1 MPNYKD
7 GKVYRLDCLTTNKV
21 YIGSTCY
28 KNLSQRLSDHVSK
41 FKRWKN
47 GLKKNTI
54 TSFQIIEQ
62 GNYKISLIELF
73 PCDSKDELT
82 ARESHYIRTIDCI
95 NKVIPDRTI
104 EEYRPQ
110 YYEKNKEII
119 KERSKKYR
127 EEHQDKLKEYFKIY
141 TQEHADK
148 IKKRRSITFK
158 CSCGSIIQIDEKS
171 RHERSQKHQSK
182 IS

>member
-47 GLKKNTI
+47 GLKNYTI

-62 GNYKISLIELF
+62 GN
-73 PCDSKDELT
+73 
-82 ARESHYIRTIDCI
+82 
-95 NKVIPDRTI
+95 
-104 EEYRPQ
+104 
-110 YYEKNKEII
+110 
-119 KERSKKYR
+119 
-127 EEHQDKLKEYFKIY
+127 
-141 TQEHADK
+141 
-148 IKKRRSITFK
+148 
-158 CSCGSIIQIDEKS
+158 
-171 RHERSQKHQSK
+171 
-182 IS
+182 

>member
-21 YIGSTCY
+21 YIGSTCC
-28 KNLSQRLSDHVSK
+28 KNLSLRLSDHVSK

-47 GLKKNTI
+47 GCRKNST
-54 TSFQIIEQ
+54 TSFQIIEH

-95 NKVIPDRTI
+95 NKVIPDRTK

-119 KERSKKYR
+119 KERSQNYR
-127 EEHQDKLKEYFKIY
+127 EEHEEKLKEYFKTY
-141 TQEHADK
+141 RQEHADK
-148 IKKRRSITFK
+148 IKKRTSITFV
-158 CSCGSIIQIDEKS
+158 CSCGSTIQRVEKA